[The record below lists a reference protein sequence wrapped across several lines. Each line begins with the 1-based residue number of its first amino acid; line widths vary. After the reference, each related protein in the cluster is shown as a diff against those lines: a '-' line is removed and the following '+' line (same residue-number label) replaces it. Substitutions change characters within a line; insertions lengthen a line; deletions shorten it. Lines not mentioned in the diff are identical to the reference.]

1 MQANG
6 FVANRK
12 DAATQV
18 EVEMTEMQPVS
29 ATEALKARKR
39 LQSAQNLSF
48 VSLLPFFNLI
58 QTGPFL
64 LLLSV
69 STVMNIMPCVT

>member
-18 EVEMTEMQPVS
+18 EADTVESQSVS
-29 ATEALKARKR
+29 DARKARKNL

-48 VSLLPFFNLI
+48 VRLLPFFDVISHEIVFSLRVLFSSEFY
-58 QTGPFL
+58 TL
-64 LLLSV
+64 LAR
-69 STVMNIMPCVT
+69 